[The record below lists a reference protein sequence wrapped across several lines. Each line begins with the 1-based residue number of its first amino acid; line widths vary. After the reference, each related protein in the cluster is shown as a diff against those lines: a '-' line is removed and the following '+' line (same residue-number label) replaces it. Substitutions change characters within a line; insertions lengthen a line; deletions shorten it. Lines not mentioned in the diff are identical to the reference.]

1 MIVQG
6 MEELIKQAFLHVD
19 VIGPHVQEGHYDL
32 IGPDGEVILPSV
44 WERVIEP
51 DWQIT
56 MQMWPMDKA
65 PLRSQPGPLGGG
77 HGMGMGMG
85 MGGGNGLPP
94 GFGAGGPGGGMGGG
108 IPGRPMFPGAP
119 PASSRLPDAHGDRMA
134 HHMFPGGQP
143 ARPPMGMPPGFGAG
157 GGGGGG
163 GGPIP
168 PPPPPGWPGSG
179 GGGGRHAAPPP
190 RPAAIVVDVEP
201 EVRQHKSK
209 HSSSHSRKETKASV
223 LGWMAGGKPV
233 KSSSSKKYVL
243 VRYPSGPSPN
253 DDDERREKLT
263 LVV

>member
-1 MIVQG
+1 

-65 PLRSQPGPLGGG
+65 PLRNQMPPG
-77 HGMGMGMG
+77 
-85 MGGGNGLPP
+85 GLPP
-94 GFGAGGPGGGMGGG
+94 GFGAGAHAGGLGGGHGSLGGL
-108 IPGRPMFPGAP
+108 PGQGRSMFPGAP
-119 PASSRLPDAHGDRMA
+119 PASRLPPGISDAHGHRMA
-134 HHMFPGGQP
+134 HDMFPPGQP
-143 ARPPMGMPPGFGAG
+143 VRPPMGMPPPGMGLG

-163 GGPIP
+163 IP

-179 GGGGRHAAPPP
+179 SRHAAPPP

-209 HSSSHSRKETKASV
+209 HSSSHSRKETKATV

-233 KSSSSKKYVL
+233 KSSSKKYVL
-243 VRYPSGPSPN
+243 VR
-253 DDDERREKLT
+253 
-263 LVV
+263 